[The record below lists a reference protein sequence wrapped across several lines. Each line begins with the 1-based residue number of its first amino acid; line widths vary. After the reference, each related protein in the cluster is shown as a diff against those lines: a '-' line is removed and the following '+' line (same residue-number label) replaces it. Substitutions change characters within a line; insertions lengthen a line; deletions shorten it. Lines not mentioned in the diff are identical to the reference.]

1 MDLISSFGAWIF
13 WLAGY
18 VVPFVFVLAIVVF
31 FHELG
36 HFLMARWCGVR
47 VAAFSI
53 GFGRELA
60 GVNDRHGT
68 RWKVCAIP
76 LGGYVKFFGD
86 RNGASIGGADSMNAG
101 NPSETFLGATVGR
114 RIAIVVA
121 GPLANFLLA
130 ILIFAT
136 VFMWYGRETSV
147 ARVEAVQ
154 PNSAAAAA
162 GIEPGDLIVAV
173 DGNTIESFAE
183 LVRVVSA
190 SAGNKIKILVDR
202 RGSRLLIEA
211 IPELREVKDVLGNV
225 NRVGQLGLRRSS
237 APQDT
242 KTERFG
248 PIQATWQGVKET
260 WYISN
265 QTLRYISN
273 VVVGREPPDQLGG
286 PIKIAKTSGQIAAFG
301 FIALMQ
307 LVAILSVSLGLFN
320 LFPIPALD
328 GGHIL
333 FYAIEAARGRPMSA
347 EAQKWG
353 LRIGVA
359 AVLALMI
366 FATIND
372 VLHLVT

>member
-1 MDLISSFGAWIF
+1 MVLLSSFGAWIF

-18 VVPFVFVLAIVVF
+18 VVPFAFILAIVVF

-36 HFLMARWCGVR
+36 HFLMARWCGVM
-47 VAAFSI
+47 VTTFSI
-53 GFGRELA
+53 GFGRELV

-68 RWKVCAIP
+68 RWKVGAIP
-76 LGGYVKFFGD
+76 LGGYVKFLGD

-101 NPSETFLGATVGR
+101 NPNETFLGATVGR
-114 RIAIVVA
+114 RIAIVFA

-130 ILIFAT
+130 ILIFA
-136 VFMWYGRETSV
+136 VVLMWHGRETSV

-154 PNSAAAAA
+154 PNSAAAVA

-173 DGNTIESFAE
+173 DGNTITSFDD

-190 SAGNKIKILVDR
+190 SAGIKIRILVDR
-202 RGSRLLIEA
+202 RGSPILIEA

-225 NRVGQLGLRRSS
+225 NRIGQLGLRKSS

-260 WYISN
+260 WYICN
-265 QTLRYISN
+265 QTLDYISN
-273 VVVGREPPDQLGG
+273 VVVGRESADRLAG
-286 PIKIAKTSGQIAAFG
+286 PIKLAKTSGQIAAFG
-301 FIALMQ
+301 FLASMH
-307 LVAILSVSLGLFN
+307 LVAILSVSVGLFN
-320 LFPIPALD
+320 LFPIPVLD

-333 FYAIEAARGRPMSA
+333 FYLIEAARGRPISA
-347 EAQKWG
+347 VAQKWS
-353 LRIGVA
+353 LRVGVA
-359 AVLALMI
+359 ALLALMI

-372 VLHLVT
+372 VLHLAT

>member
-1 MDLISSFGAWIF
+1 MDLLGSFGAWIV

-68 RWKVCAIP
+68 RWKICAIP

-86 RNGASIGGADSMNAG
+86 RNGASIGGADLMNAG
-101 NPSETFLGATVGR
+101 NPNETFLGATVGR

-237 APQDT
+237 SPQDT

-260 WYISN
+260 WYIGN

-301 FIALMQ
+301 FSALMQ

-320 LFPIPALD
+320 LFPIPVLD

-333 FYAIEAARGRPMSA
+333 FYAIEAARGRPISA

-372 VLHLVT
+372 VLHLAT

>member
-1 MDLISSFGAWIF
+1 MDLLSSLGIWIF

-18 VVPFVFVLAIVVF
+18 VVPFVLVLAIVVF

-47 VAAFSI
+47 VATFSI
-53 GFGRELA
+53 GFGRELL
-60 GVNDRHGT
+60 GFDDRHGT

-86 RNGASIGGADSMNAG
+86 RNGASIEDADLVNAG
-101 NPSETFLGATVGR
+101 NPTGTFLGATVGR

-121 GPLANFLLA
+121 GPMASFLLP
-130 ILIFAT
+130 ILVFMT
-136 VFMWYGRETSV
+136 VFMWSGRETSM
-147 ARVEAVQ
+147 ARIEAVQ
-154 PNSAAAAA
+154 PNSAAALA

-173 DGNTIESFAE
+173 DGNPIGSFDE

-190 SAGNKIKILVDR
+190 SAGNKIKIWLDR
-202 RGSRLLIEA
+202 KGSPLLIEA
-211 IPELREVKDVLGNV
+211 TPELREVRDVLGNV
-225 NRVGQLGLRRSS
+225 NRIGQLGVRRSS

-248 PIQATWQGVKET
+248 PIQATWEGVKET
-260 WYISN
+260 WYIGQ
-265 QTLRYISN
+265 QTLRYLSN

-286 PIKIAKTSGQIAAFG
+286 PIKIAKTSGQVAAFG
-301 FIALMQ
+301 FSALMQ
-307 LVAILSVSLGLFN
+307 LVAMLSVSVGLFN

-333 FYAIEAARGRPMSA
+333 FYLIEAARGRPVSA
-347 EAQKWG
+347 ETQKWG
-353 LRIGVA
+353 LRVGVA
-359 AVLALMI
+359 AVLALTI

-372 VLHLVT
+372 ILHLAT

>member
-86 RNGASIGGADSMNAG
+86 RNGASIGGADSINAG

-121 GPLANFLLA
+121 GPMASFLLA
-130 ILIFAT
+130 ILVFAT
-136 VFMWYGRETSV
+136 VFMLYGRETSV
-147 ARVEAVQ
+147 ARVEAVR
-154 PNSAAAAA
+154 PNSAAAVA

-173 DGNTIESFAE
+173 DGNTIDSFAE

-225 NRVGQLGLRRSS
+225 NRVGQLGVRRSS

-260 WYISN
+260 WYIGN

-301 FIALMQ
+301 FSALMQ

-333 FYAIEAARGRPMSA
+333 FYAIEAARGRPVSA

-353 LRIGVA
+353 LRVGVA
-359 AVLALMI
+359 AVLALTI

-372 VLHLVT
+372 ILHLVT

>member
-1 MDLISSFGAWIF
+1 MDLLSSFGAWIF

-18 VVPFVFVLAIVVF
+18 LVPFVFVLAIVVF

-60 GVNDRHGT
+60 GINDRYGT

-76 LGGYVKFFGD
+76 LGGYVKFLGD
-86 RNGASIGGADSMNAG
+86 RNAASAGGVDSMNVRSPA
-101 NPSETFLGATVGR
+101 ETFLGAPVGR
-114 RIAIVVA
+114 RIAIVAA
-121 GPLANFLLA
+121 GPMASFMLS

-136 VFMWYGRETSV
+136 VFMWSGRETSI
-147 ARVEAVQ
+147 ARVEAVR
-154 PNSAAAAA
+154 PDSAAALA
-162 GIEPGDLIVAV
+162 GIQPGDLIVAV
-173 DGNTIESFAE
+173 DSNTIESFAE

-190 SAGNKIKILVDR
+190 SAGNKLKILVDR
-202 RGSRLLIEA
+202 GGSRLLIEA
-211 IPELREVKDVLGNV
+211 IPELREEKDILGNV
-225 NRVGQLGLRRSS
+225 NRIGQLGIRRSA
-237 APQDT
+237 APEDT
-242 KTERFG
+242 RTERFG
-248 PIQATWQGVKET
+248 PIQATWEGVKET
-260 WYISN
+260 WYIGHE
-265 QTLRYISN
+265 TLRYISN
-273 VVVGREPPDQLGG
+273 VIAGREPPDQLGG

-301 FIALMQ
+301 LSALMQ
-307 LVAILSVSLGLFN
+307 LAAILSVSLGLFN

-333 FYAIEAARGRPMSA
+333 FYAIEAARGRPISA
-347 EAQKWG
+347 AGQKWG

-359 AVLALMI
+359 AVLALTI

-372 VLHLVT
+372 IMRLVI

>member
-1 MDLISSFGAWIF
+1 MDLLGSFGAWIF

-18 VVPFVFVLAIVVF
+18 VVSFVFVLAIVVF

-47 VAAFSI
+47 VLTFSI
-53 GFGRELA
+53 GFGRELT

-86 RNGASIGGADSMNAG
+86 RNVASIGGADSMNAE
-101 NPSETFLGATVGR
+101 NPNETFLGATVGR
-114 RIAIVVA
+114 RIAIAVA
-121 GPLANFLLA
+121 GPMANFLLA
-130 ILIFAT
+130 ILVFAT
-136 VFMWYGRETSV
+136 VFMWYGRETTI

-154 PNSAAAAA
+154 PNSAAAVA
-162 GIEPGDLIVAV
+162 GIEPGDLIVAI
-173 DGNTIESFAE
+173 DGNTIESFDE

-202 RGSRLLIEA
+202 KGSRLLIEA
-211 IPELREVKDVLGNV
+211 TPELREVKDALGNV
-225 NRVGQLGLRRSS
+225 NRVGQLGVRRSS

-248 PIQATWQGVKET
+248 PIQATWLGVKET
-260 WYISN
+260 WHIGN
-265 QTLRYISN
+265 QTLRYLSN
-273 VVVGREPPDQLGG
+273 VVVGRAPPDQLGG
-286 PIKIAKTSGQIAAFG
+286 PIKIAKISGQAATFG
-301 FIALMQ
+301 IIALMQ
-307 LVAILSVSLGLFN
+307 LVAILSVSVGLFN

-328 GGHIL
+328 GGHVL
-333 FYAIEAARGRPMSA
+333 FYAIEAACGRPVSA

-353 LRIGVA
+353 LRVGVA
-359 AVLALMI
+359 AVLALTI

-372 VLHLVT
+372 VLHLAT